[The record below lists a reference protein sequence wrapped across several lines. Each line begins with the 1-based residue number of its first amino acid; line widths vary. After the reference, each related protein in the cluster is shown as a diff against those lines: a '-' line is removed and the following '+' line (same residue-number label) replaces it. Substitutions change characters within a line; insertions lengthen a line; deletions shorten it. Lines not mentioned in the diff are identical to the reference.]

1 MLTPNL
7 KLRFAI
13 RSPSCDVTLKLLS
26 TKTSL
31 RGDGPPCTN
40 PDSWIF
46 SPAFYPE
53 FTHCVCCVA
62 CLTTQRS
69 DMVDPLSRWN
79 SDPPTIAARGVN
91 TSSEN
96 GREKRPA
103 LMATCKRERSEGKIG
118 QSTFQNRKNA
128 EGSKMLT
135 SLRTPFALGARH
147 RVNEL
152 VG

>member
-13 RSPSCDVTLKLLS
+13 RSLSCDVTLKLLS

-103 LMATCKRERSEGKIG
+103 LMATCKREREGKKDG
-118 QSTFQNRKNA
+118 QNRSVNL
-128 EGSKMLT
+128 SKPEQRR
-135 SLRTPFALGARH
+135 SL
-147 RVNEL
+147 
-152 VG
+152 